1 MNLKSKIIPF
11 FLTLLL
17 IVGALETAD
26 HLLPANAKGSPT
38 GRIIVGDWHQVS
50 RLTLKNQRIYGY
62 SSEVSQTDETPFV
75 TASGYNLNAGGSVIA
90 NNCYPFG
97 TIVSINGRRYRV
109 DDRMNSRYGCDTW
122 DIWFPTRSEAINWG
136 KRYLD
141 IIILK

>member
-26 HLLPANAKGSPT
+26 YLLPVKSKSRPTAK
-38 GRIIVGDWHQVS
+38 IIQGDWYKIS
-50 RLTLKNQRIYGY
+50 KLTLKNQRIYGY
-62 SSEVSQTDETPFV
+62 SSTKDQTDSTPFI
-75 TASGYNLNAGGSVIA
+75 TANGSRVKSGIVA
-90 NNCYPFG
+90 NICLPFG
-97 TIVSINGRRYRV
+97 TRLQINNNIYEV
-109 DDRMNSRYGCDTW
+109 QDRMNSRYGCDTW
-122 DIWFPTRSEAINWG
+122 DIWFETKQEAINWG